1 MTRQQVAHPA
11 GFPDVPGRSN
21 RGRIACVALMPAAVV
36 ILILG
41 FAKMNEAAGPWMLLL
56 VFGLG
61 LLGLGGCLA
70 LSLLMRRGRA
80 VAWSLHGNKG
90 LRAYRVRGGEAG
102 KRLSQI
108 TEQDYLL
115 IRTTGVAAVFGVPEE
130 RGPLKVEETTASELR
145 PGELL
150 LVEAGQLVPSDGEV
164 VEGAAAIDEAAVTG
178 VSWPVLHEAD
188 GPHSLVLGG
197 TFVVSGRMIVRV
209 TG

>member
-1 MTRQQVAHPA
+1 M
-11 GFPDVPGRSN
+11 
-21 RGRIACVALMPAAVV
+21 IACVALMPAAVV

-41 FAKMNEAAGPWMLLL
+41 FARMNETAGPWVLILI
-56 VFGLG
+56 FGLG

-80 VAWSLHGNKG
+80 VARSLHGNKG

-102 KRLSQI
+102 KRLSQT

-115 IRTTGVAAVFGVPEE
+115 IRTTGVAAVFGVQEG
-130 RGPLKVEETTASELR
+130 RGPLRVEETTASELR
-145 PGELL
+145 SGELV
-150 LVEAGQLVPSDGEV
+150 LVEAGKLVPCDGEV
-164 VEGAAAIDEAAVTG
+164 AEGAAAIEEAAVTG
-178 VSWPVLHEAD
+178 VSWPVLREAG
-188 GPHSLVLGG
+188 GPHSRVATG